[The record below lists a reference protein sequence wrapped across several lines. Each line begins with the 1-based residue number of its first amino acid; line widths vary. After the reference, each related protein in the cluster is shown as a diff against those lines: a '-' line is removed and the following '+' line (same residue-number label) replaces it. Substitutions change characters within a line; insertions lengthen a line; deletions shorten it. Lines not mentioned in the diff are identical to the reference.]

1 MIKIKYNSN
10 TGQILGNYPANMNY
24 PSITIDDVNKTI
36 TDQSGIFPYIE
47 ITEEQHEEGMGKNMV
62 VVNGNYQEYVKTSV
76 ELLQEAKNNKI
87 QELTTYHN
95 SDEVRILTING
106 VFKVTTDYES
116 SRQYFSE
123 LVNKSINSVNAKNDI
138 QRLAGKVETHTT
150 DNVIID
156 WLLNGQ
162 TVQVP
167 VTMLRIAQ
175 YQIGEIVD
183 NNYLQFETHSV
194 NIKNIADLENNPLVE
209 NEVIQDRI
217 NQINSYDF
225 TAGYLKN
232 QALNF
237 TI

>member
-1 MIKIKYNSN
+1 MIYLKH
-10 TGQILGNYPANMNY
+10 
-24 PSITIDDVNKTI
+24 KT
-36 TDQSGIFPYIE
+36 TNE
-47 ITEEQHEEGMGKNMV
+47 ITKQEGGYLQLSKNTRDQFIEANQEEIDF
-62 VVNGNYQEYVKTSV
+62 Y
-76 ELLQEAKNNKI
+76 LLQEARDVRLG
-87 QELTTYHN
+87 ELTTYHA

-167 VTMLRIAQ
+167 VTLLRIAQ